1 MVSNRPASGGV
12 LGYAERVAQDK
23 DLLATFGISAIQKHN
38 DDWALTLEV
47 TPRQVNAGGL
57 CHGGFLFALADTALA
72 YTLGAA
78 GMVPATVDASI
89 TYLRPALLNDV
100 VSAQI
105 EPLRIG
111 RTQGVVEVR
120 LVRQADGV
128 LLAVFRGTCANLA

>member
-1 MVSNRPASGGV
+1 M
-12 LGYAERVAQDK
+12 
-23 DLLATFGISAIQKHN
+23 
-38 DDWALTLEV
+38 
-47 TPRQVNAGGL
+47 NAGGL

-120 LVRQADGV
+120 LVRQADSV

>member
-1 MVSNRPASGGV
+1 MSQKPTSGRA

-23 DLLATFGISAIQKHN
+23 DLLAAFGISASLKN
-38 DDWALTLEV
+38 DEDWALSLEV

-100 VSAQI
+100 VNAQV

-120 LVRQADGV
+120 LVRQSDGV